1 MQDYGII
8 ILSSHFLPK
17 ESLATLHLFMQS
29 VLYDMADNATYH
41 YISSFFLVGIPGL
54 QDFHCWI
61 GIPVCFLFA
70 LTLLGNSVIIIT
82 VKLEPSLH
90 QPMFIFLCMLAMNDM
105 ALVSSSAP
113 QMLAVFWLDAHRFG
127 FNICLAQMYFIHT
140 FCIIESALLVAMA
153 FDRYVA
159 ICIPLHYTT
168 ILTTPMVI
176 KLGLA
181 GMIRAVLMV
190 LPCPLLIK
198 RLPYYS
204 KSVINHA
211 YCEHMAVVK
220 LASANTLIN
229 RAYGI
234 SVALSVMVVDLGLI
248 ATSYIKI
255 LQAVFRLSSQN
266 ARSKAL
272 GTCAAHSCTILF
284 SYTPALFS
292 FLTHRI
298 GKKVPPSV
306 HIIFASLYLLVPPTV
321 NPLVYGVKTK
331 QIRDRVVG
339 LFFPKKKISQN

>member
-1 MQDYGII
+1 
-8 ILSSHFLPK
+8 
-17 ESLATLHLFMQS
+17 
-29 VLYDMADNATYH
+29 MADNATHH
-41 YISSFFLVGIPGL
+41 YISSLFLVGIPGL
-54 QDFHCWI
+54 QNFHCWI
-61 GIPVCFLFA
+61 SIPVCFLFA

-82 VKLEPSLH
+82 IRLEPSLH
-90 QPMFIFLCMLAMNDM
+90 QPMYFFLCMLAMNDM
-105 ALVSSSAP
+105 ALASSTAP
-113 QMLAVFWLDAHRFG
+113 KMLGIFWLDAHRFD

-159 ICIPLHYTT
+159 ICIPLRYTT

-176 KLGLA
+176 KMGLA
-181 GMIRAVLMV
+181 GVTRAVLMV

-198 RLPYYS
+198 RLPYYTNY
-204 KSVINHA
+204 VINHA

-220 LASANTLIN
+220 LASANTLIS

-234 SVALSVMVVDLGLI
+234 SVALSVMVLDLGLI
-248 ATSYIKI
+248 GTSYIKI

-272 GTCAAHSCTILF
+272 GTCAAHICTILV

-306 HIIFASLYLLVPPTV
+306 HIIFATLYLLVPPTV

-331 QIRDRVVG
+331 QIHDRLVG
-339 LFFPKKKISQN
+339 LFFPNKKISEN

>member
-1 MQDYGII
+1 MG
-8 ILSSHFLPK
+8 
-17 ESLATLHLFMQS
+17 
-29 VLYDMADNATYH
+29 DNATQYH
-41 YISSFFLVGIPGL
+41 ISSFFLVGIPGL
-54 QDFHCWI
+54 QDFHCGI
-61 GIPVCFLFA
+61 GIPVCLLLI

-82 VKLEPSLH
+82 IKLESSLH
-90 QPMFIFLCMLAMNDM
+90 EPMYFFLCMLAMNDM
-105 ALVSSSAP
+105 ALATSTAP
-113 QMLAVFWLDAHRFG
+113 KMLSIFWFDSHWIDFSV
-127 FNICLAQMYFIHT
+127 CLSQMYFIHT

-159 ICIPLHYTT
+159 ICIPLRYTT

-176 KLGLA
+176 KIGLV
-181 GMIRAVLMV
+181 GTIRAILMV
-190 LPCPLLIK
+190 LPCPLLIR
-198 RLPYYS
+198 RLPYYT
-204 KSVINHA
+204 KYVINHA

-220 LASANTLIN
+220 LASASTHVN

-234 SVALSVMVVDLGLI
+234 SVALSVMILDLGLI
-248 ATSYIKI
+248 VTSYIKI

-272 GTCAAHSCTILF
+272 GTCAAHVCTILV

-298 GKKVPPSV
+298 GKKVPPSI

-339 LFFPKKKISQN
+339 LFFSIKKISKS

>member
-1 MQDYGII
+1 
-8 ILSSHFLPK
+8 
-17 ESLATLHLFMQS
+17 
-29 VLYDMADNATYH
+29 MADNATHH

-61 GIPVCFLFA
+61 GIPVCLLFA
-70 LTLLGNSVIIIT
+70 LALLGNSVIIIT
-82 VKLEPSLH
+82 IKLEPSLH
-90 QPMFIFLCMLAMNDM
+90 QPMYFFLCMLAVNDM
-105 ALVSSSAP
+105 ALASSTAP
-113 QMLAVFWLDAHRFG
+113 KMLGIFWMDAHWIDFDT
-127 FNICLAQMYFIHT
+127 CLTQLYFIHT
-140 FCIIESALLVAMA
+140 FCIIESSLLVAMA

-159 ICIPLHYTT
+159 ICIPLRYTT

-176 KLGLA
+176 KMGLA
-181 GMIRAVLMV
+181 GMTRAILMV

-198 RLPYYS
+198 RLPCYTKY
-204 KSVINHA
+204 VINHA

-229 RAYGI
+229 RVYGI
-234 SVALSVMVVDLGLI
+234 SVALSVMVWDLGLI
-248 ATSYIKI
+248 AASYTKI

-272 GTCAAHSCTILF
+272 GTCAAHVCTILV

-298 GKKVPPSV
+298 GKKVPPSI
-306 HIIFASLYLLVPPTV
+306 HIIFASLYLLVPPAV

-339 LFFPKKKISQN
+339 LFFPSKKISGN

>member
-1 MQDYGII
+1 
-8 ILSSHFLPK
+8 
-17 ESLATLHLFMQS
+17 
-29 VLYDMADNATYH
+29 MADNATH
-41 YISSFFLVGIPGL
+41 RYISSFFLVGIPGL

-61 GIPVCFLFA
+61 GIPVCLLFA
-70 LTLLGNSVIIIT
+70 LALLGNSVIIIT
-82 VKLEPSLH
+82 IKLEPSLH
-90 QPMFIFLCMLAMNDM
+90 QPMYFFLCMLAVNDM
-105 ALVSSSAP
+105 ALASSTAP
-113 QMLAVFWLDAHRFG
+113 KMLGIFWMDAHWIDFDT
-127 FNICLAQMYFIHT
+127 CLTQLYFIHT
-140 FCIIESALLVAMA
+140 FCIIESSLLVAMA

-159 ICIPLHYTT
+159 ICIPLRYTT

-176 KLGLA
+176 KIGLA
-181 GMIRAVLMV
+181 GITRAILMV

-198 RLPYYS
+198 RLPCYTKY
-204 KSVINHA
+204 VINHA

-229 RAYGI
+229 RVYGI
-234 SVALSVMVVDLGLI
+234 SVALSVMVWDLGLI
-248 ATSYIKI
+248 AASYTKI

-272 GTCAAHSCTILF
+272 GTCAAHVCTILV

-298 GKKVPPSV
+298 GKKVPPSI
-306 HIIFASLYLLVPPTV
+306 HIIFASLYLLVPPAV

-339 LFFPKKKISQN
+339 LFFPNKKISGN

>member
-1 MQDYGII
+1 M
-8 ILSSHFLPK
+8 
-17 ESLATLHLFMQS
+17 E
-29 VLYDMADNATYH
+29 DNGTRH
-41 YISSFFLVGIPGL
+41 HISSFFLVGIPGL
-54 QDFHCWI
+54 QDRHCWI
-61 GIPVCFLFA
+61 GIPVLLLFA
-70 LTLLGNSVIIIT
+70 LTLLGNSTIIAT
-82 VKLEPSLH
+82 VKLESSLH
-90 QPMFIFLCMLAMNDM
+90 QPMYFFLCMLAMNDM
-105 ALVSSSAP
+105 VLTFCTAP
-113 QMLAVFWLDAHRFG
+113 KMLGIFWFNDHRVG

-140 FCIIESALLVAMA
+140 LCIIESALLVAMA
-153 FDRYVA
+153 FDRFVA

-168 ILTTPMVI
+168 ILTTSMVI
-176 KLGLA
+176 KMGLV
-181 GMIRAVLMV
+181 GVSRAILMV

-198 RLPYYS
+198 RLPYYTNYI
-204 KSVINHA
+204 INHA

-220 LASANTLIN
+220 LANANTLIN

-234 SVALSVMVVDLGLI
+234 SVALSVMVLDLGLI
-248 ATSYIKI
+248 AASYIKI

-272 GTCAAHSCTILF
+272 GTCAAHVCTILV

-321 NPLVYGVKTK
+321 NPLVYGIKTK

-339 LFFPKKKISQN
+339 LFFPNKKISEP

>member
-1 MQDYGII
+1 
-8 ILSSHFLPK
+8 
-17 ESLATLHLFMQS
+17 
-29 VLYDMADNATYH
+29 
-41 YISSFFLVGIPGL
+41 
-54 QDFHCWI
+54 
-61 GIPVCFLFA
+61 
-70 LTLLGNSVIIIT
+70 
-82 VKLEPSLH
+82 
-90 QPMFIFLCMLAMNDM
+90 
-105 ALVSSSAP
+105 
-113 QMLAVFWLDAHRFG
+113 
-127 FNICLAQMYFIHT
+127 MYLIHT

-159 ICIPLHYTT
+159 ICIPLRYTT
-168 ILTTPMVI
+168 ILTTTMVI
-176 KLGLA
+176 KMGLGS
-181 GMIRAVLMV
+181 MTRATLMV

-198 RLPYYS
+198 RLPYYT
-204 KSVINHA
+204 KNVINHT

-234 SVALSVMVVDLGLI
+234 SVALSVMVLDLGLI

-255 LQAVFRLSSQN
+255 LQAVFQLSSQN

-272 GTCAAHSCTILF
+272 GTCAAHVCTILV

-331 QIRDRVVG
+331 QIRDQVIG
-339 LFFPKKKISQN
+339 LFFPNKKISEN

>member
-1 MQDYGII
+1 
-8 ILSSHFLPK
+8 
-17 ESLATLHLFMQS
+17 
-29 VLYDMADNATYH
+29 MADNITHH

-61 GIPVCFLFA
+61 GIPVCLLFA

-82 VKLEPSLH
+82 IKLEPSLH
-90 QPMFIFLCMLAMNDM
+90 QPMYFFLCMLAMNDM
-105 ALVSSSAP
+105 ALVSSTAP
-113 QMLAVFWLDAHRFG
+113 KMLGIFWFDAHRFD
-127 FNICLAQMYFIHT
+127 FDACLAQMYFIHT

-153 FDRYVA
+153 FDRYAA
-159 ICIPLHYTT
+159 ICIPLRYAT
-168 ILTTPMVI
+168 ILTTPVVI
-176 KLGLA
+176 KMGLVGA
-181 GMIRAVLMV
+181 IRAILMV

-204 KSVINHA
+204 KYVINHA

-229 RAYGI
+229 RAYGMA
-234 SVALSVMVVDLGLI
+234 VALSVMVLDLILI

-272 GTCAAHSCTILF
+272 STCAAHVCTILV

-292 FLTHRI
+292 FLTHRF
-298 GKKVPPSV
+298 GKKVPASI
-306 HIIFASLYLLVPPTV
+306 HILFASSYLLVPPTV

-331 QIRDRVVG
+331 QIRDRVAG
-339 LFFPKKKISQN
+339 LFFPNKKQSGK

>member
-1 MQDYGII
+1 
-8 ILSSHFLPK
+8 
-17 ESLATLHLFMQS
+17 
-29 VLYDMADNATYH
+29 MADNATYH
-41 YISSFFLVGIPGL
+41 YISSLFLVGIPGL
-54 QDFHCWI
+54 QGFHFWI

-82 VKLEPSLH
+82 IRLEPSLH
-90 QPMFIFLCMLAMNDM
+90 QPMYFFLCMLAMNDM
-105 ALVSSSAP
+105 ALASSTAP
-113 QMLAVFWLDAHRFG
+113 KMLGIFWLDAHWIDFD
-127 FNICLAQMYFIHT
+127 ICLVQLYFIHT

-153 FDRYVA
+153 FDLYIA
-159 ICIPLHYTT
+159 ICIPLRYTT

-176 KLGLA
+176 KMGLA
-181 GMIRAVLMV
+181 GVTRAILLV
-190 LPCPLLIK
+190 LPGPLLIK
-198 RLPYYS
+198 RLPYYTNY
-204 KSVINHA
+204 VINHA

-234 SVALSVMVVDLGLI
+234 SVALSVMVLDLGLI
-248 ATSYIKI
+248 AISYIKI

-266 ARSKAL
+266 ARPKAL
-272 GTCAAHSCTILF
+272 GTCVAHVYTILV

-298 GKKVPPSV
+298 SKKVPPSV

-331 QIRDRVVG
+331 QIRDQVVG
-339 LFFPKKKISQN
+339 LFFPNKKISED

>member
-1 MQDYGII
+1 M
-8 ILSSHFLPK
+8 
-17 ESLATLHLFMQS
+17 E
-29 VLYDMADNATYH
+29 DNGTH
-41 YISSFFLVGIPGL
+41 HPISSFFLVGIPGL

-61 GIPVCFLFA
+61 GIPVFLLFA
-70 LTLLGNSVIIIT
+70 LTLLGNSIIIAT

-90 QPMFIFLCMLAMNDM
+90 QPMYFFLCMLAVNDM
-105 ALVSSSAP
+105 ALSSSTAP
-113 QMLAVFWLDAHRFG
+113 KMLGTFWFNDHRIG
-127 FNICLAQMYFIHT
+127 FNICLTQMYFIHT
-140 FCIIESALLVAMA
+140 LCIIESALLLAMA

-168 ILTTPMVI
+168 ILTTSKII
-176 KLGLA
+176 KMGLV
-181 GMIRAVLMV
+181 GVSRAILMV

-198 RLPYYS
+198 RLPYYANYI
-204 KSVINHA
+204 INHV

-220 LASANTLIN
+220 LANANTLIN

-234 SVALSVMVVDLGLI
+234 SVALSVMILDLGLI

-272 GTCAAHSCTILF
+272 GTCAAHVCTILV

-306 HIIFASLYLLVPPTV
+306 HILFASLYLLVPPTV
-321 NPLVYGVKTK
+321 NPLVYGIKTK
-331 QIRDRVVG
+331 QIRDQVVG
-339 LFFPKKKISQN
+339 LFFPNKKISEH